1 MRQLLRPVRTGAII
15 AALSFGLVAG
25 LSGAAMAQSVTTLSV
40 ASWAGPNHAIN
51 SAGWKRIAEMVEQ
64 KSNGTLKLDVNFP
77 PVNPRVMFDR
87 VAEGISD
94 MAWGFN
100 GYTPGRFDTYLIAEL
115 PGLGVGSEGA
125 SIAYWRT
132 HEKFL
137 APANEYRAVRL
148 LGLFA
153 QPPSVIHTRRQVSSL
168 ADLKGLK
175 IRVGGGVQAEVAK
188 TLGMVGVQAPVGEAY
203 QMIRD
208 GVVDGTFFP
217 TETAISFKL
226 NEVAPHQLGFREGL
240 FGAAYF
246 IVMNRAKYDSLS
258 AAHKKVIDEV
268 SGEVMAATFG
278 RAWDESEK
286 AAIARLAPSASGGYR
301 TAPAEMSAEV
311 MKMLR
316 PIDDMFLSAAAKR
329 GIDGPAALAYM
340 RAQARELAG
349 SGR

>member
-1 MRQLLRPVRTGAII
+1 MSRFIRLTRAAAITAAVACSLL
-15 AALSFGLVAG
+15 AAGKE
-25 LSGAAMAQSVTTLSV
+25 AANAQAVTTLSV

-51 SAGWKRIAEMVEQ
+51 AAGWKRIAEMVEQ
-64 KSNGTLKLDVNFP
+64 KSDGTLKLDVNFP
-77 PVNPRVMFDR
+77 PVNPRVMYDR
-87 VAEGISD
+87 VAEGVSD

-137 APANEYRAVRL
+137 ASANEYRSVRL
-148 LGLFA
+148 LSLFA
-153 QPPSVIHTRRQVSSL
+153 QPPSVIHTRRQINEL

-188 TLGMVGVQAPVGEAY
+188 RLGMVGVQAPVGEAY

-226 NEVAPHQLGFREGL
+226 NEVAPHQLGFKEGL

-246 IVMNRAKYDSLS
+246 VVMNQAKYDKLS
-258 AAHKKVIDEV
+258 PAHQKVIDEV
-268 SGEVMAATFG
+268 SGEVMAGTFG

-286 AAIARLAPSASGGYR
+286 AAISRLQPSGSGGYR
-301 TAPAEMSAEV
+301 TAPAAMSTEV
-311 MKMLR
+311 MKTLQ
-316 PIDDMFLSAAAKR
+316 PIDEMFLQGAAR
-329 GIDGPAALAYM
+329 RNVDGKAALTFM
-340 RAQARELAG
+340 REQASQFATAG
-349 SGR
+349 R